1 MEGAG
6 KDSLPDNA
14 NFQVIYTMLPVH
26 DVDAFKMCRRPS
38 ETEGLVCVWGG
49 SIGQDPPPHT
59 PGSIRDARPAG
70 GRIMKDLASPS
81 VPE

>member
-49 SIGQDPPPHT
+49 SIGQDPPRTLQGAFETHGPLAA
-59 PGSIRDARPAG
+59 GS
-70 GRIMKDLASPS
+70 
-81 VPE
+81 